1 MTTSPNLE
9 NKLRRTTVE
18 TRVNC
23 LPVYIMIDTSQ
34 SMAPFEDVLNET
46 IETLY
51 DELITS
57 PRISEFAHVSIL
69 SYNTE
74 AEVVVQMTDLQSMN
88 VLPQLECGGVTNFVK
103 ALRLLR
109 SRIEEDVP
117 QLSNAGREVLRP
129 VAFLLTDGQPTD
141 ENGYLS
147 NNWRSDFVSLVDK
160 SYRRHPNV
168 VPFGYGAATADIL
181 NEVATIPGAAFLA
194 KEGGTAEALRKI
206 IPALLNTLVASA
218 RDHELRLPT
227 EVDGFIRV
235 SPEIVE

>member
-1 MTTSPNLE
+1 
-9 NKLRRTTVE
+9 VE
-18 TRVNC
+18 TKVNC

-34 SMAPFEDVLNET
+34 SMTPFEDVLNET

-74 AEVVVQMTDLQSMN
+74 AEVVLQMTDLQSLDA
-88 VLPQLECGGVTNFVK
+88 LPQLQCGGVTNFVK

-109 SRIEEDVP
+109 QRIEQDVP
-117 QLSNAGREVLRP
+117 QLNESGREVLRP

-141 ENGYLS
+141 DQGRLS
-147 NNWRSDFVSLVDK
+147 DNWRSDYASLVDR

-168 VPFGYGAATADIL
+168 VPFGYGTATADIL
-181 NEVATIPGAAFLA
+181 NDVSTIPGAAFLA
-194 KEGGTAEALRKI
+194 KEGGTADALRKI

-218 RDHELRLPT
+218 RDNELRLPA

>member
-1 MTTSPNLE
+1 
-9 NKLRRTTVE
+9 
-18 TRVNC
+18 
-23 LPVYIMIDTSQ
+23 MIDTSQ
-34 SMAPFEDVLNET
+34 SVTSFEDVLNET

-74 AEVVVQMTDLQSMN
+74 AEVVLQMTDLQS
-88 VLPQLECGGVTNFVK
+88 VDAIPQLQCGGVANFVK

-109 SRIEEDVP
+109 QRIEQDVP
-117 QLSNAGREVLRP
+117 QLDESGREVLRP

-141 ENGYLS
+141 DQGRLS
-147 NNWRSDFVSLVDK
+147 DNWRSDYASLVDR

-168 VPFGYGAATADIL
+168 VPFGYGTATADIL
-181 NEVATIPGAAFLA
+181 NDVSTIPRAAFLA
-194 KEGGTAEALRKI
+194 KEGGTADALRKI

-218 RDHELRLPT
+218 PANELRLPA
-227 EVDGFIRV
+227 EVDGFIRD